1 MGYDLKITG
10 GTIVDGTGAPRYT
23 GDIGISGGDVV
34 ALGNAPE
41 EAAQTIDAAGR
52 IVSPGFV
59 DIHTHYD
66 AQIMWDNLVSC
77 SPWHGVT
84 TVVMGNCGFSVAPT
98 RPEHRDLIMRT
109 LENVEGMSVDA
120 LRAGLG
126 EDWGFETF
134 PQYLDAVENLGCAVN
149 VAALIGHTAL
159 RMYVLGEESVTRDAT
174 HGGGGPAGPPAG
186 GPRGRGPRLRHLQGR
201 HPRRLRRQP
210 GAVPAGRPVGD
221 LRHRRGPR
229 RGAERG
235 DAGHGRPG
243 PDHDQFAQIAES
255 TGQNVSWTAL
265 LSGVPR
271 QDYREELQ
279 RAAEIQARGLP
290 VYPQVAV
297 QPVQFEMSWKAPFI
311 YESLRCFQ
319 PVAKSDLEGRKAYY
333 ADPDWR
339 DTFKEKAGNGGIIGD
354 RWARTTISWYPSD
367 TGLEGRNVQALADA
381 RGQDPVDLMLDLA
394 LDADLDMRITQDVIN
409 YDRDDIE
416 VLLSDPTTVIGLSD
430 AGAHASQLCD
440 AKYSTEFLSTFVRDR
455 EAFTLEQG
463 VHMLTQRPAQVFGIT
478 DRGTLEEGKPADVVV
493 FDADE
498 VGHLG
503 KRRVNDLPAGADRI
517 ISDAKG
523 IDAVVVN
530 GTVIRR
536 DGVDQVEAGPA
547 CRAGCSATARPHR
560 GLLVPSAPFCLPF
573 RAGTDLCRN
582 RPQRQAQR
590 HRAEPGWAAAGGGRS
605 GQRELR
611 HEGPP
616 VGGGVDLVGGR
627 PQGLGQQR
635 PEAGAG
641 QVWPPPLIS

>member
-1 MGYDLKITG
+1 MAYDLKLTG
-10 GTIVDGTGAPRYT
+10 GTIVDGTGAPRYV
-23 GDIGISGGDVV
+23 GDVAIAAGKVV
-34 ALGNAPE
+34 ALGNVAE
-41 EAAQTIDAAGR
+41 EADRTIDATGR

-126 EDWGFETF
+126 DDWGFESF
-134 PQYLDAVENLGCAVN
+134 PEYLDAVDDRGCAVN

-159 RMYVLGEESVTRDAT
+159 RMYVLGEESVSRDAT
-174 HGGGGPAGPPAG
+174 PEEIAAQRDLLREALEAGALGFATSKASTHVGYDGNPVPSRMADPEEIFTIAQALG
-186 GPRGRGPRLRHLQGR
+186 EVPNAVMQATVGRGLT
-201 HPRRLRRQP
+201 
-210 GAVPAGRPVGD
+210 
-221 LRHRRGPR
+221 
-229 RGAERG
+229 
-235 DAGHGRPG
+235 
-243 PDHDQFAQIAES
+243 HDEFARIAES
-255 TGQNVSWTAL
+255 TGKNVSWTAL
-265 LSGVPR
+265 LSGVPK
-271 QDYREELQ
+271 QDYREELR

-319 PVAKSDLEGRKAYY
+319 PVAKSDLEGRKAHY

-339 DTFKEKAGNGGIIGD
+339 ETFKEKAGNGGIIGD
-354 RWARTTISWYPSD
+354 RWARTTISWYP
-367 TGLEGRNVQALADA
+367 TEPGLEGRNVQELADDK
-381 RGQDPVDLMLDLA
+381 GQDPVDVMMDLA

-409 YDRDDIE
+409 YDRDDIQ

-440 AKYSTEFLSTFVRDR
+440 AKYSTEFLSTFVRER

-478 DRGTLEEGKPADVVV
+478 DRGTLEVGKPADVVV
-493 FDADE
+493 FDAAE

-523 IDAVVVN
+523 IDAVIVN

-536 DGVDQVEAGPA
+536 DGVDQVEPGPGLPGQLLRNG
-547 CRAGCSATARPHR
+547 RA
-560 GLLVPSAPFCLPF
+560 
-573 RAGTDLCRN
+573 
-582 RPQRQAQR
+582 
-590 HRAEPGWAAAGGGRS
+590 
-605 GQRELR
+605 
-611 HEGPP
+611 
-616 VGGGVDLVGGR
+616 
-627 PQGLGQQR
+627 
-635 PEAGAG
+635 
-641 QVWPPPLIS
+641 